1 MSDVDRWRETA
12 STLRE
17 LAKFTVDAE
26 AKCLLLTLVEDCEQ
40 LSGDILVDA
49 FMPRD
54 EEMIR
59 QDDTPEGNVVAFR
72 AMNT

>member
-26 AKCLLLTLVEDCEQ
+26 AKRLLLTLAEDCEQ
-40 LSGDILVDA
+40 LRPLLPYPTARFG
-49 FMPRD
+49 
-54 EEMIR
+54 
-59 QDDTPEGNVVAFR
+59 
-72 AMNT
+72 